1 MTSTLDI
8 IEDILDNTGPKTFF
22 IALGYAGWEAGQ
34 LEIEIKNNGWL
45 VSDSNVDII
54 FQKDTSKKWEDALKT
69 LGIDPIFLSS
79 NGGTA

>member
-1 MTSTLDI
+1 
-8 IEDILDNTGPKTFF
+8 
-22 IALGYAGWEAGQ
+22 
-34 LEIEIKNNGWL
+34 